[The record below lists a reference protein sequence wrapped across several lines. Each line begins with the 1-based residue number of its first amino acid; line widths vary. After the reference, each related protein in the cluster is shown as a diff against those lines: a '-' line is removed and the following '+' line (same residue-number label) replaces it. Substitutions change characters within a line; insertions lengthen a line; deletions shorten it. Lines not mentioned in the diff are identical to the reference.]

1 MRALPVAVSVDEYL
15 HTDYEPDCDYVD
27 GELIERNVGEKD
39 HGKIQ
44 REVLLFLHQR
54 RRELGIFVI
63 QEQRIRVGARR
74 YRVPDICVVFGPEPN
89 EQVFTQPP
97 FLCIEILSPED
108 RMNRMQ
114 ARIWDYLSFGV
125 RYVWVIDPQSRRA
138 WIYSNGL
145 TQEATDGFLRT
156 ESPDIVVP
164 MSELFG
170 PQD

>member
-1 MRALPVAVSVDEYL
+1 
-15 HTDYEPDCDYVD
+15 
-27 GELIERNVGEKD
+27 
-39 HGKIQ
+39 
-44 REVLLFLHQR
+44 
-54 RRELGIFVI
+54 
-63 QEQRIRVGARR
+63 
-74 YRVPDICVVFGPEPN
+74 
-89 EQVFTQPP
+89 
-97 FLCIEILSPED
+97 
-108 RMNRMQ
+108 MQ
-114 ARIWDYLSFGV
+114 SRIWDYLSFGV